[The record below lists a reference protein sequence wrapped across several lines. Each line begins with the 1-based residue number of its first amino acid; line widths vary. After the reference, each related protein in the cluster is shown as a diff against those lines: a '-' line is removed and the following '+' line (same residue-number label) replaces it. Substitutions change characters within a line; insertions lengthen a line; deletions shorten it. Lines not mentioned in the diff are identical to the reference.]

1 MVKRL
6 KSRVFIPHVW
16 TDRVFATEHGAE
28 IALEK
33 HLICIIWLEATGG
46 WPKHESCL
54 IPDSWC

>member
-6 KSRVFIPHVW
+6 KSRVFIPHMW

-46 WPKHESCL
+46 
-54 IPDSWC
+54 